1 MEVSTIDF
9 ADAMDFVLSQVP
21 KDSAEILN
29 RAGLHAVIGGKG
41 VRGAIQRTEQ
51 ADRGKIL
58 AVTDAQLGKVV
69 VKRAASKGE
78 RLTLSER
85 KKRVKKERGRR
96 LSSIAYTKGPGW
108 HKAAKAMGGRGV
120 RTQKG
125 FEKSDAASGGG
136 KKASAHALVAE
147 IRNTAPA
154 GEKIGF
160 DPLNEAID
168 DVARD
173 MVEHAAKKYGGTFAK
188 VNAG

>member
-1 MEVSTIDF
+1 MDVSTIDF
-9 ADAMDFVLSQVP
+9 ADAMDFVLEESG

-41 VRGAIQRTEQ
+41 VRGAIQRTAA

-58 AVTDAQLGKVV
+58 AVTDAQLGRVV
-69 VKRAASKGE
+69 VKRAAAKGE
-78 RLTLSER
+78 QLTLSER

-96 LSSIAYTKGPGW
+96 LSSIGYTKGPGW

-125 FEKSDAASGGG
+125 FEKSDAADGGG
-136 KKASAHALVAE
+136 KKASPFSLVAE

-154 GEKIGF
+154 GEKIGY
-160 DPLNEAID
+160 DPLEAAID

-173 MVEHAAKKYGGTFAK
+173 MVDHAARKYGGTFAK